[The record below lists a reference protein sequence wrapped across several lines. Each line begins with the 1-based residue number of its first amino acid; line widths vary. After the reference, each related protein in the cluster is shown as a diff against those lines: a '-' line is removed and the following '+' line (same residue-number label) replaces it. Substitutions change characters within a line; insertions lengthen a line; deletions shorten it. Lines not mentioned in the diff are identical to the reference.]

1 MEISISKAT
10 SLHLTNISGFDPVDV
25 VLLVTGSNSG
35 RMTVSHFSSAWTV
48 AYPKMPSTL
57 AEYISNRD
65 IDDLVRDMNF
75 GKEIVIHDV
84 PSLAKQAR
92 TKISELY
99 RANHISKQTADEDM
113 FIIEGI
119 ENESSVYDLGTEKT
133 DVLDRYLPNGWYE
146 SPPEKLTTEANT
158 LRDLLPYVQRA
169 LHSILPNRD

>member
-10 SLHLTNISGFDPVDV
+10 SLHLTDIPGFDPVDV

-57 AEYISNRD
+57 AEYISKRD

-75 GKEIVIHDV
+75 GKEIFTHDLT
-84 PSLAKQAR
+84 SLAKQASE
-92 TKISELY
+92 KISELY
-99 RANHISKQTADEDM
+99 RANHISMHTADEDM
-113 FIIEGI
+113 DIIEGI
-119 ENESSVYDLGTEKT
+119 ENECSVYDLGKEKI
-133 DVLDRYLPNGWYE
+133 DVLNRYLPDDWYE

-158 LRDLLPYVQRA
+158 LRELLPYIQRA